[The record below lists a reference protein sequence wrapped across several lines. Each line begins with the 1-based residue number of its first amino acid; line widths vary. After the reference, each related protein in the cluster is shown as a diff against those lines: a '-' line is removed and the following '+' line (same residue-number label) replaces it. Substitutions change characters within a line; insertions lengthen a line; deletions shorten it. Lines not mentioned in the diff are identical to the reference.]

1 MRKTIEY
8 TPLLSEEVSNSASIK
23 ERNKFH
29 VISTY
34 GGNWSVLKDGNI
46 KATKVFS
53 NESEAIE
60 FAKQE
65 IEMNKGVV
73 IIHSDLGEVKDTIK
87 M

>member
-1 MRKTIEY
+1 MSKTIEY
-8 TPLLSEEVSNSASIK
+8 TPLLSEEISNLATIK
-23 ERNKFH
+23 EENKFH
-29 VISTY
+29 IISTY
-34 GGNWSVLKDGNI
+34 GGNWSVLKDGNV

-65 IEMNKGVV
+65 IELNNGEI
-73 IIHSDLGEVKDTIK
+73 IIHSDLGEIKDCIK